1 MRVRAQAKWVRTSAR
16 KARLVLDHIRGRS
29 VPEART
35 ILAFTPRAAATDIE
49 KVLRSAVANAEA
61 NHGLD
66 GDELVVEAAFAD
78 EGPTLKRWKPRARGR
93 VNRIRK
99 RTCHV
104 TLVLAEVP
112 EENTRR
118 RPRKQAR
125 DARVR
130 TCGRGVHAEGQD
142 TTTQEG
148 GGCLMGQ
155 KVHPGGFRV
164 GVIHDWKSNWW
175 TGKPEFAAY
184 LLEDVRIRE
193 HILGKL
199 SHAGLSDILIRKDKQ
214 RITVD
219 IYTARP
225 GIVIGKSG
233 VEVDALRKE
242 LHAITKKNVHIN
254 INEIKRPEL
263 DAKLVAQSIAEQLEN
278 RVSFRRAMK
287 RSLASAMRSGAQG
300 IKITAAGRLGGGEM
314 SRREMYSEGRVP
326 LHTIRADIDYGQAE
340 AKTTFGIIG
349 VKVWVNKG
357 EIMPEGYDAPAA
369 RDTRLGDQDQA
380 RRRRGASAEGLGAS
394 REGRG
399 RGQDREGLGIM
410 PRKRRAVS
418 VQVAVGRGSARAAT
432 SSRGRRRPRRRRPP
446 SSPRAGA
453 RRRARGAGRSGD
465 SRGDAR
471 GGRELMLMPRKTKF
485 RRHHRGH
492 RRGMSTGQT
501 TVQFG
506 EYGLKALE
514 AGWVTNR
521 QIEAARIAAT
531 RKIRRSGK
539 VWINLFPDK
548 PFTKKPAETRMGSG
562 KGSPE
567 GWVAVVKPG
576 RVMFELAGVD
586 EPLAKEALRLAGQKL
601 PLKTKFVRRE
611 ADLFES

>member
-35 ILAFTPRAAATDIE
+35 ILAFTTRAAATDIE

-130 TCGRGVHAEGQD
+130 TRGRGVHAEGQD

-300 IKITAAGRLGGGEM
+300 IKITAGGRLGGGEM

-340 AKTTFGIIG
+340 AKTTFGVIG

-410 PRKRRAVS
+410 PRKRRG
-418 VQVAVGRGSARAAT
+418 QRPGGGRPGQ
-432 SSRGRRRPRRRRPP
+432 RPRRDLEQGPPAPEAEAPAVEPEVQEAPAPEATPEVTPEATPERPRQR
-446 SSPRAGA
+446 PRP
-453 RRRARGAGRSGD
+453 
-465 SRGDAR
+465 
-471 GGRELMLMPRKTKF
+471 GG
-485 RRHHRGH
+485 
-492 RRGMSTGQT
+492 
-501 TVQFG
+501 
-506 EYGLKALE
+506 
-514 AGWVTNR
+514 
-521 QIEAARIAAT
+521 
-531 RKIRRSGK
+531 
-539 VWINLFPDK
+539 
-548 PFTKKPAETRMGSG
+548 
-562 KGSPE
+562 
-567 GWVAVVKPG
+567 
-576 RVMFELAGVD
+576 
-586 EPLAKEALRLAGQKL
+586 
-601 PLKTKFVRRE
+601 
-611 ADLFES
+611 ES